1 MDFHQEFQKVLRA
14 HPFLEALI
22 FVDPDGESILFEAR
36 DFDTF
41 FLKLAGAKAPIFMS
55 HFVTVG
61 LMRKP
66 VFLEMQYEGR
76 CVCSVTLEQG
86 YSITAVCG
94 RTHKRAM
101 LRHLLDRLA
110 EKFNREIV

>member
-1 MDFHQEFQKVLRA
+1 MDFHQEFQKVLSA
-14 HPFLEALI
+14 YPFLEALI

-36 DFDTF
+36 EFDTF
-41 FLKLAGAKAPIFMS
+41 FLKLAGAKAPIFMG

-61 LMRKP
+61 ITRRP
-66 VFLEMQYEGR
+66 RFLEMHYAER
-76 CVCSVTLEQG
+76 SLCSVTLEQG

-94 RTHKRAM
+94 RTHKRA
-101 LRHLLDRLA
+101 LVRYLLDRLA